1 MDTTTPLQH
10 QRCITCTN
18 GMPALDESEAQR
30 LLAAAGYTNDKPLR
44 MRLGFPN
51 TDLNRKV
58 AVTIGAMWSRG
69 GVKVDLESK
78 ESKALFAEIGKGDFD
93 AVRTV
98 WVASASDPYAYLERM
113 VSTGSA
119 GAVNTSGYAN
129 PKFDER
135 LEAASREVDVQRR
148 AAILREAESIALAD
162 QPVAPVYY
170 LVGRRLVAARVQGFA
185 DNPRGVY
192 PTWMMSVA
200 PR

>member
-1 MDTTTPLQH
+1 L
-10 QRCITCTN
+10 
-18 GMPALDESEAQR
+18 R
-30 LLAAAGYTNDKPLR
+30 L
-44 MRLGFPN
+44 RLGFPN

-58 AVTIGAMWSRG
+58 AVTVGSMWSRA

-78 ESKALFAEIGKGDFD
+78 ESKALFAEIGKADFD

-135 LEAASREVDVQRR
+135 LEAASREADVQRR
-148 AAILREAESIALAD
+148 AAILRQAEAMALAD

-170 LVGRRLVAARVQGFA
+170 LVGRRLVSSRVQGFA

-192 PTWMMSVA
+192 PTWMMTVS